1 MQRRERLELT
11 IAGEKPDR
19 IPVALW
25 RHFPGDD
32 QRAADFVRALI
43 VFQEQW
49 DFDFVKVTPANT
61 SPVVD
66 YGLGEQW
73 LGALDGSRKIQRR
86 VVNRSLD
93 WTELRRIEAH
103 RGVYGQQI
111 ETLQRLVEHFA
122 GSVPVFFDIASPLA
136 QAEMLAG
143 RELVLQNMRTRP
155 ERLKTG
161 LNIITENTLRFIDGL
176 RAAGIDGIF
185 YQMKLAAHSVMSEA
199 EYQDV
204 GCPYDQKLLGA
215 LPDSWWLNAVFVGG
229 KSPMLGL
236 ASQYPVQ
243 VLGWEDRTSNISL
256 ADGKTGFGGAV
267 CGGLGRWN
275 PMHYGMPGEV
285 RDQALDAIEQ
295 TYGRRFIL
303 STAAPLIITSP
314 QANIRSARQV
324 VEDMAR

>member
-32 QRAADFVRALI
+32 QRAADFARALI

-49 DFDFVKVTPANT
+49 DFDFLKVTPANT
-61 SPVVD
+61 SYVVD
-66 YGLGEQW
+66 YGLGDQW
-73 LGALDGSRKIQRR
+73 VGSLDGTRQIHRR

-93 WTELRRIEAH
+93 WTELRRIEAG
-103 RGVYGQQI
+103 RGSYGQQI
-111 ETLQRLVEHFA
+111 ETLQRLSDHF
-122 GSVPVFFDIASPLA
+122 GGDVPLVYEIISPLA
-136 QAEMLAG
+136 QAELLAG

-161 LNIITENTLRFIDGL
+161 LNIITENTLRLIDGL
-176 RAAGIDGIF
+176 RTAGIDGVF
-185 YQMKLAAHSVMSEA
+185 YHVGLASHHIMSEA

-204 GCPYDQKLLGA
+204 GCPYDQKLLGS
-215 LPDSWWLNAVFVGG
+215 LPENWWLNTVFVEGS
-229 KSPMLGL
+229 SPMLGI
-236 ASQYPVQ
+236 AAQYPAQ
-243 VLGWEDRTSNISL
+243 VLSWDDRESNVSL
-256 ADGKTGFGGAV
+256 ADGKTGFNGAV

-275 PMHYGMPGEV
+275 PMHNGMPGEV

-303 STAAPLIITSP
+303 STPSPLIITSP